1 MAASVCVFENV
12 SCFSRLISMLLLAQ
26 APLANVLLPLLGSGL
41 AGLAVF
47 VFVRSVAN
55 TLAADDLEQGREWR
69 YDINRIQELGRVSLA
84 YRTFRPV
91 LQALARFNRNAFRE
105 QLPEIGRELQAGG
118 FPRFW
123 TPEEYLGLI
132 ELWSLFLMPLYVY
145 LTVLFMGPAGIVPAI
160 VLTVVTGWLLRR
172 RLRSQALRRVVLVK
186 RRLPFMLDLVTL
198 LMEAGSTF
206 YQALERAVEEFRTH
220 PVGIEFGRV
229 LSEMNMGKGRI
240 AALEAMRD
248 RLNDDDITGIIGS
261 IIQGE
266 QLGTPI
272 ARIFRTQA
280 DVLRLK
286 RSQRAEMVAGE
297 AAVKMLLPGILV
309 MASTVL
315 IILGPF
321 LINFIYTDFSS

>member
-1 MAASVCVFENV
+1 
-12 SCFSRLISMLLLAQ
+12 MLLLAQ
-26 APLANVLLPLLGSGL
+26 SPLLNVILPLLGSGL
-41 AGLAVF
+41 VGVAVF
-47 VFVRSVAN
+47 VFIRSIAN
-55 TLAADDLEQGREWR
+55 TLAADDLEQDREWR
-69 YDINRIQELGRVSLA
+69 YDVNRIQELSRISPV
-84 YRTFRPV
+84 YRIFQPV

-105 QLPEIGRELQAGG
+105 QLPEIGRELQAAG

-123 TPEEYLGLI
+123 TPEEYLGLLEI
-132 ELWSLFLMPLYVY
+132 WSLCLMPAYVY
-145 LTVLFMGPAGIVPAI
+145 LAVLFLGPAGIVLAI
-160 VLTVVTGWLLRR
+160 VLTMLTGWLLRR
-172 RLRSQALRRVVLVK
+172 RLRGQALHRVVLIK

-220 PVGIEFGRV
+220 PVGAEFGRV

-248 RLNDDDITGIIGS
+248 RLHDDDITGIIGS

-272 ARIFRTQA
+272 VRIFRTQA

-286 RSQRAEMVAGE
+286 RSQRAEMVADE
-297 AAVKMLLPGILV
+297 TAVKMLLPGILI

-321 LINFIYTDFSS
+321 LINFIYMDFGT

>member
-1 MAASVCVFENV
+1 
-12 SCFSRLISMLLLAQ
+12 MLAKRYFVNLMDPMPVLAQ
-26 APLANVLLPLLGSGL
+26 ASVANLLFPLLGSGL
-41 AGLAVF
+41 VGAAVF
-47 VFVRSVAN
+47 IFVRSIAN

-69 YDINRIQELGRVSLA
+69 YDVNRIQELCRVSPV

-91 LQALARFNRNAFRE
+91 LLALGRFNRSAFRE

-145 LTVLFMGPAGIVPAI
+145 LAVLFMGPAGVVLAI
-160 VLTVVTGWLLRR
+160 VFTVLTGWLLRR
-172 RLRSQALRRVVLVK
+172 RLRSQALHRVVLIK

-206 YQALERAVEEFRTH
+206 YQALERAVDEFRTH
-220 PVGIEFGRV
+220 PVGVEFGRV

-248 RLNDDDITGIIGS
+248 RLNDNDITGIIGS

-321 LINFIYTDFSS
+321 LINFIYMDFGS

>member
-1 MAASVCVFENV
+1 MFL
-12 SCFSRLISMLLLAQ
+12 FAQ
-26 APLANVLLPLLGSGL
+26 APLGNLLVPLLGSGL
-41 AGLAVF
+41 VGVAIF

-55 TLAADDLEQGREWR
+55 TLADDDLEQDGEWR
-69 YDINRIQELGRVSLA
+69 YDVNRIQELRRLSPV
-84 YRTFRPV
+84 YRLCQPL

-105 QLPEIGRELQAGG
+105 HLPEIGRELQAAGY
-118 FPRFW
+118 PRFW
-123 TPEEYLGLI
+123 TPEEFLGLV
-132 ELWSLFLMPLYVY
+132 ELWALLAMPLYVY
-145 LTVLFMGPAGIVPAI
+145 LCVLMIGPAGIVLALL
-160 VLTVVTGWLLRR
+160 LTLLTGWLLRR
-172 RLRSQALRRVVLVK
+172 RLRAQALRRVVLIK
-186 RRLPFMLDLVTL
+186 RRLPFLLDLVTL

-206 YQALERAVEEFRTH
+206 YQALERGVEEFRAH
-220 PVGIEFGRV
+220 PVGAEFGRV

-240 AALEAMRD
+240 GALEAMRD
-248 RLNDDDITGIIGS
+248 RLDDDDVTGIIGS

-272 ARIFRTQA
+272 AKIFRTQA

-286 RSQRAEMVAGE
+286 RSQRAEMIAGE

-321 LINFIYTDFSS
+321 LINFIYLDLGQ